1 MDVESYMAAYPTS
14 GVIVL
19 KDSQVLLERYG
30 LGRTANDVWDGQSV
44 AKSITAILVGAAIQ
58 DGYVTSMDDL
68 VSDYVPQLK
77 SGAFDGVTIRELFT
91 MSSGVKFDDNWRDPD
106 GNATRFAVWPYA
118 NEDPASYLS
127 RLPRVDRPGAK
138 WVYNNADAHI
148 AGILVSTATG
158 KFLSA
163 YLAEKLWKPFG
174 MESNAYWMVTP
185 AGHEFGDGSISMTL
199 RDYGRVGL
207 FMLEGGKAGGIQ
219 VVPPEWLA
227 EATRAQILLSPEKG
241 VTAATGYGYYWWI
254 CSGAYFALGYAGQR
268 IYVSPKDNL
277 VIALNSALPKGGSP
291 EDLQALSAFIQA
303 LHMAAAQSCGQ

>member
-1 MDVESYMAAYPTS
+1 MMDVDAYMAAYRTS

-30 LGRTANDVWDGQSV
+30 LGRTANDVWDAQSV

-58 DGYVTSMDDL
+58 DGYISNMDDL
-68 VSDYVPQLK
+68 VADYVPQLK
-77 SGAFDGVTIRELFT
+77 SGAFDGVTIRQLFT
-91 MSSGVKFDDNWRDPD
+91 MSSGVKFDDNWSDPD

-127 RLPRVDRPGAK
+127 RLPRADRPGAK
-138 WVYNNADAHI
+138 WVYSNADAHM

-185 AGHEFGDGSISMTL
+185 AGREFGDGSISMTL
-199 RDYGRVGL
+199 RDYGRVGQ
-207 FMLEGGKAGGIQ
+207 FMLEGGKAGGVQ
-219 VVPPEWLA
+219 VVSPVWLVDATSTQIMLPPE
-227 EATRAQILLSPEKG
+227 TGR
-241 VTAATGYGYYWWI
+241 TAATGYGYYWWI
-254 CSGAYFALGYAGQR
+254 CNDGYFALGHAGQR
-268 IYVSPKDNL
+268 IYVFPKDNV
-277 VIALNSALPKGGSP
+277 VIALNSALLEGGSP

-303 LHMAAAQSCGQ
+303 LHAAAAQS